1 MSDPDWYFITE
12 FEEFIDHS
20 RGLIFDLFL
29 GSSNKDRANDAGVMV
44 SNSSSNDDIGKI
56 LSCFEEDE
64 PEQLALYLSHSEAV
78 VIAKRFTKL
87 KMDKRSK
94 EEKYVI
100 SDELFLEMLECFNSR
115 LISNLLNSLVNA
127 GLVESAFDS
136 TLNDFVFWPTTDF
149 GKRNAKRKRKS
160 KEKPETD

>member
-1 MSDPDWYFITE
+1 MSSPDWYFITR

-29 GSSNKDRANDAGVMV
+29 ESTKEKPSEEVVV
-44 SNSSSNDDIGKI
+44 SYSSSNDDIGKI

-64 PEQLALYLSHSEAV
+64 PEQLALYLTHSEAV
-78 VIAKRFTKL
+78 VISKRFATL
-87 KMDKRSK
+87 KTDKK
-94 EEKYVI
+94 TQKEKYVI
-100 SDELFLEMLECFNSR
+100 SDQLFLEMLECFNSR

-127 GLVESAFDS
+127 GLLESAFDS
-136 TLNDFVFWPTTDF
+136 TLNDFVFWATTDF
-149 GKRNAKRKRKS
+149 GKRHAK

>member
-1 MSDPDWYFITE
+1 MSSPDWYFITR

-29 GSSNKDRANDAGVMV
+29 ESTKEKPSEEVVV
-44 SNSSSNDDIGKI
+44 SYSSSNDDIGKI

-64 PEQLALYLSHSEAV
+64 PDQRALYLPHSEAV
-78 VIAKRFTKL
+78 VISKRFATL
-87 KMDKRSK
+87 KMDKK
-94 EEKYVI
+94 TQKEKYVI
-100 SDELFLEMLECFNSR
+100 SDQLFLEMLECFNSR

-127 GLVESAFDS
+127 GLLESAFDS
-136 TLNDFVFWPTTDF
+136 TLNDFVFWATTDF
-149 GKRNAKRKRKS
+149 GKRHAK

>member
-1 MSDPDWYFITE
+1 MSSPDWYFITR

-29 GSSNKDRANDAGVMV
+29 ESTKEKPSEEEVVV
-44 SNSSSNDDIGKI
+44 SYSSSNDDIGKI

-64 PEQLALYLSHSEAV
+64 PEQLALYLTHSEAV
-78 VIAKRFTKL
+78 VISKRFATL
-87 KMDKRSK
+87 KMDKK
-94 EEKYVI
+94 TQKEKYVI
-100 SDELFLEMLECFNSR
+100 SDQLFLEMLECFNSR

-127 GLVESAFDS
+127 GLLESAFDS
-136 TLNDFVFWPTTDF
+136 TLNDFVFWATTDF
-149 GKRNAKRKRKS
+149 GKRHAK